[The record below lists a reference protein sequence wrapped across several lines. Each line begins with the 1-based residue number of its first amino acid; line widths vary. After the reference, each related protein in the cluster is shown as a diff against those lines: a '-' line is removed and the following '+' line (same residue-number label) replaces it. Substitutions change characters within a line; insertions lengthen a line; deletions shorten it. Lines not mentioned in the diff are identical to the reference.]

1 MGRQENEMK
10 RKKHTSTEDEAQID
24 MTPMLDIVFIMLIFF
39 IVTTSFVKEKGLDVN
54 RPEDNQAK
62 NDKPSK
68 ALSIRIEEDGTIM
81 MGGREVDVRRVVA
94 NTQTYLAE
102 NNTAT
107 AAIQADEEAEHG
119 VVVEVM
125 NQVKVAGI
133 SKVSVLVKKG

>member
-1 MGRQENEMK
+1 MK

-68 ALSIRIEEDGTIM
+68 ALSIRIAADGTIM

-102 NNTAT
+102 NNTDS
-107 AAIQADEEAEHG
+107 AAIQADEDTEHG
-119 VVVEVM
+119 TVVEVM
-125 NQVKVAGI
+125 NQVKIAGI
-133 SKVSVLVKKG
+133 EKVSVLVKKS